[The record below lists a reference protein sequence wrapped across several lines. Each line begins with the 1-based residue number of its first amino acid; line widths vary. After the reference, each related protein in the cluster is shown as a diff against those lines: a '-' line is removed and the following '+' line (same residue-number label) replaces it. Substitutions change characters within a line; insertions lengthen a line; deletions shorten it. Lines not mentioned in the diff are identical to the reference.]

1 MPIDDRT
8 ANRSYQLP
16 NAANL
21 LQDDVPRL
29 RAALQSIDADV
40 TARPTTAE
48 VNQLI
53 TDLIAGSPGA
63 LDTLNELAAAMG
75 DDPNFAATVATQ
87 LSLKANLA
95 EVWSRAEADA
105 RYVQGQVQTEMV
117 FIATAGQSA
126 FTLSTPV
133 INKPSALVTVDG
145 VVQSTSSYNLNQTG
159 TVLTLTESVSV
170 GTVVRVLALGVSS
183 EGAPADDTVTTTKL
197 RAAAVTN
204 AKLAFDGGA
213 LSGVRNAAI
222 NGGFTIWQQGTS
234 FTNPANGSYLAS
246 QWRLVWDGSG
256 AARMVT
262 RESAG
267 YGVTGLP
274 VEGASFL
281 RIAQTAAGTG
291 ASVNILQQPVEGAAT
306 ISARAVT
313 LSCYLRAAAPTT
325 LQSIYLAQTF
335 GTGGAPS
342 APVVVDL
349 VSGLVV
355 GTTWQR
361 FELTAT
367 LPSLSG
373 KTLGSNADDALVIGF
388 RLPVN
393 ATFTVDLALVQLEQ
407 GPSATP
413 FEQRPE
419 TLELSLCERY
429 WQAGRVGLDVYEE
442 ANRLSREMVRF
453 RVPMRA
459 TPIITQSAV
468 DSIEFSATLHASLVT
483 NAGFFAGRTKNGL
496 AGKGTWINY
505 YEASARL

>member
-8 ANRSYQLP
+8 ASRSYQLP

-21 LQDDVPRL
+21 LQDDLPRL
-29 RAALQSIDADV
+29 RAALQAIDSDV
-40 TARPTTAE
+40 AARPTLAE
-48 VNQLI
+48 VEQLLE
-53 TDLIAGSPGA
+53 DLIAGSPGA

-75 DDPNFAATVATQ
+75 DDPNFAATIAAQ
-87 LSLKANLA
+87 LALKANLT
-95 EVWSRAEADA
+95 EVWTRAQADA
-105 RYVQGQVQTEMV
+105 RYVQGSTQTEMV
-117 FIATAGQSA
+117 FIATAGQQA
-126 FTLSTPV
+126 FTLATPV

-145 VVQSTSSYNLNQTG
+145 VVQPTSEYTLSQDGAT
-159 TVLTLTESVSV
+159 LTLSEAVV
-170 GTVVRVLALGVSS
+170 AGTIVRVLALGVASA
-183 EGAPADDTVTTTKL
+183 GAPADDTVTTPKL

-204 AKLAFDGGA
+204 AKIAFDGGP
-213 LSGVRNAAI
+213 LSGVRNAVI
-222 NGGFTIWQQGTS
+222 NGGFTVWQQGTS

-256 AARMVT
+256 SARTVT

-267 YGVTGLP
+267 YGATGLP

-281 RIAQTAAGTG
+281 RIAQTAAGSG
-291 ASVNILQQPVEGAAT
+291 ASVNILQQPIEGVASLAGRT
-306 ISARAVT
+306 VT
-313 LSCYLRAAAPTT
+313 LSGYIRAAAPTT
-325 LQSIYLAQTF
+325 LQSIYLSQTF

-349 VSGLVV
+349 STGLVV
-355 GTTWQR
+355 GTAWQR

-373 KTLGSNADDALVIGF
+373 KVLGSNADDALVVGF

-407 GPSATP
+407 GPTATP

-419 TLELSLCERY
+419 TLELSLCERF
-429 WQAGRVGLDVYEE
+429 WQSGRVGLDVSEV
-442 ANRLSREMVRF
+442 AGGLSRTIAQF
-453 RVPMRA
+453 RVPMRS
-459 TPIITQSAV
+459 TPVITQSALET
-468 DSIEFSATLHASLVT
+468 IEFSSTMHVSFIT
-483 NAGFFAGRTKNGL
+483 NRSFYAGRIKNGF

-505 YEASARL
+505 YEANARL